1 MKATFDSTFNFDE
14 IINRRNTASL
24 KYDGRQ
30 GMFGNADVIPLWV
43 ADMDFATAP
52 AITQALLD
60 RANHPIYGY
69 SVFPE
74 SINRMIRPI

>member
-14 IINRRNTASL
+14 IINRNNTASL

-52 AITQALLD
+52 AITQALLKG
-60 RANHPIYGY
+60 RIILFMAT
-69 SVFPE
+69 VFFLKACLT
-74 SINRMIRPI
+74 R